1 MHKTIEDH
9 TILQDNPCIKTC
21 PDRNSECHAKC
32 PRYAEFVKIR
42 NAIYEKSKIESA
54 LFVRLKKN

>member
-1 MHKTIEDH
+1 MHKIIENH
-9 TILQDNPCIKTC
+9 TILKDNPCVKTC

-42 NAIYEKSKIESA
+42 NEVYEENKRKNA
-54 LFVRLKKN
+54 LFIHVKKI